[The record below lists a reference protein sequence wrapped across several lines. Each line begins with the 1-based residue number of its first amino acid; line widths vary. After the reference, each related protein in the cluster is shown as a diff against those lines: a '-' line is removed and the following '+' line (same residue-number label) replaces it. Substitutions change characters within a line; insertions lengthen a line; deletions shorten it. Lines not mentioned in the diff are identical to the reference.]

1 MHIQNKIAIVTGAS
15 SGLGRAFS
23 KSLIEKG
30 ALVYG
35 LARTEKVLQELKQDL
50 KEKFIPVVLDISEEK
65 KVEEWVTTTF
75 SKENIPQ
82 ILVNNA
88 GLGSF
93 HKIEE
98 TSFKEW
104 SGMINSNLNGMFL
117 ITAAIV
123 KLMKTTAEVKHIVN
137 IGSVLGKVG
146 RPESV
151 AYCTTKF
158 GVQGFSAALL
168 KELREDHIK
177 VTCLNPGSIATDF
190 FKTSGIEAH
199 QNMLQPKYLAH
210 TLMHILETPDNM
222 LIDEI
227 TVRPLNPKK
236 PEEE

>member
-1 MHIQNKIAIVTGAS
+1 MNIQNKIAIVTGAS
-15 SGLGRAFS
+15 SGLGKAFS
-23 KSLIEKG
+23 KSLVEKG

-35 LARTEKVLQELKQDL
+35 LARTKKALQEIKQNL
-50 KEKFIPVVLDISEEK
+50 GEKFIPVVLDISEEK
-65 KVEEWVTTTF
+65 KLEEWVNDTF
-75 SKENIPQ
+75 YNKDVPQ
-82 ILVNNA
+82 ILINNA

-93 HKIEE
+93 NKIEE

-117 ITAAIV
+117 ITAHIV
-123 KLMKTTAEVKHIVN
+123 KLMKTTTEVKHIVN

-146 RPESV
+146 RPESA

-168 KELREDHIK
+168 KELRVDDIK

-190 FKTSGIEAH
+190 FKTSGIESH
-199 QNMLQPKYLAH
+199 QNMLHPEDLAN
-210 TLMHILETPDNM
+210 TLVHILETPDNM

-236 PEEE
+236 PN

>member
-1 MHIQNKIAIVTGAS
+1 MNIQDKIAIVTGAS

-23 KSLIEKG
+23 TSLVEKG

-35 LARTEKVLQELKQDL
+35 LARTEKALQELKQEL
-50 KEKFIPVVLDISEEK
+50 GENFIPVVLDISEEK
-65 KVEEWVTTTF
+65 KVEEWVSDTF
-75 SKENIPQ
+75 SKKNIPQ
-82 ILVNNA
+82 VLVNNA

-93 HKIEE
+93 NKIEE
-98 TSFKEW
+98 TSFSEW
-104 SGMINSNLNGMFL
+104 SGMINANLNGMFL
-117 ITAAIV
+117 ITTNIV
-123 KLMKTTAEVKHIVN
+123 KLMKTTSEVKHIVN

-146 RPESV
+146 RPESA

-168 KELREDHIK
+168 KELRVDHIK

-190 FKTSGIEAH
+190 FKTSGIESH
-199 QNMLQPKYLAH
+199 QHMLQPKDLAD
-210 TLMHILETPDNM
+210 TLIHILETPDNM

-236 PEEE
+236 PD

>member
-1 MHIQNKIAIVTGAS
+1 MNIQNKIAIVSGAS

-30 ALVYG
+30 AMVYG
-35 LARTEKVLQELKQDL
+35 LARTESALKELKQDL
-50 KEKFIPVVLDISEEK
+50 GEKFIPVVLDISEEK
-65 KVEEWVTTTF
+65 KVKEWVNQAF
-75 SKENIPQ
+75 SKDNIPQ

-88 GLGSF
+88 GVGSF
-93 HKIEE
+93 NSIDE

-123 KLMKTTAEVKHIVN
+123 KLMKTTSEVKHIIN
-137 IGSVLGKVG
+137 IGSVLGNVG
-146 RPESV
+146 RPESA

-177 VTCLNPGSIATDF
+177 VTCLNPGSIETDF
-190 FKTSGIEAH
+190 FKTSGIESH
-199 QNMLQPKYLAH
+199 QNMLQPKDLAH

-227 TVRPLNPKK
+227 TLRPLNPKK
-236 PEEE
+236 PEVM